1 VAVIGALIAKRKVA
15 AAFEAL
21 NRQDLA
27 GFMSG
32 WRDDGVFIYPGDI
45 PESGTYRGKAA
56 VEAWFRHFLEQ
67 FPVLRFEVQAICVR
81 NIFDL
86 VGNNVIA
93 ACWTRQMTNRSGRE
107 AQDRGVS
114 VVTAKLGKVVS
125 VEDFFF
131 DLGDDFR
138 RNWSAV

>member
-1 VAVIGALIAKRKVA
+1 MIGALIAKGKVA

-21 NRQDLA
+21 NQHDLA
-27 GFMSG
+27 KFMSA
-32 WRDDGVFIYPGDI
+32 WREDGVFIYPGDI

-67 FPVLRFEVQAICVR
+67 YPVLDFRVQAICVR

-93 ACWTRQMTNRSGRE
+93 AYWTRRMTSRAGRE
-107 AQDRGVS
+107 AQDSGVS
-114 VVTAKLGKVVS
+114 VITGKLGKVVS
-125 VEDFFF
+125 VQDFFF